1 LMRGYLHSLKGRL
14 REAGFAGRVLMVT
27 SQGGI
32 MDADDVAEAPIHS
45 IGSGPAMA
53 PVAGRHYA
61 AKDAAT
67 DTAIVADTGGTSY
80 DVSLVRQGRIPWT
93 RETWLGQ
100 RFRGHMTGFPSVD
113 VKSIGAGGGS
123 IAWVDPGG
131 LLHCG
136 PESAGSRPGPA
147 CYGTGGTAP
156 TVTDCAL
163 LLGYIDPAFFL
174 GGAMRLDLEA
184 ARQALE
190 TDVASKLGLGIEE
203 AAAAVL
209 ALATE
214 KMVGAIEE
222 ITINQGIDPAS
233 AVLIG
238 GGGAAG
244 LNAVAV
250 ARRLGCRTVV
260 IPETG
265 AALSAAGALM
275 SDLAAEYSQ
284 MAFATSE
291 RFDADAINAVLA
303 GLEAQCRTFIAG
315 PGEGSLEQRI
325 DWTVEARYPHQIWE
339 IEVPLRASRFR
350 TEDDLH
356 ALVADFHDNHKQIFE
371 ISDPASEIE
380 LVTWRA
386 RVRCRL
392 REGGAGRLAAGA
404 TDARLES
411 RRRVYFVGTGWVEA
425 AVRRFEEVEDE
436 VSGPAIVE
444 SSFTTVVVDPGA
456 VARRT
461 ESGSLSIG
469 V

>member
-1 LMRGYLHSLKGRL
+1 
-14 REAGFAGRVLMVT
+14 MVT

-32 MDADDVAEAPIHS
+32 MDADDVALAPIHS

-61 AKDAAT
+61 ARDAAH
-67 DTAIVADTGGTSY
+67 TAIVADTGGTSY
-80 DVSLVRQGRIPWT
+80 DVSLVREGRIPWT

-123 IAWVDPGG
+123 IAWVDAGG

-136 PESAGSRPGPA
+136 PESAALRGRAGLLRHGRHRTHGHRLRAPARLHRSGVFPGRRHAPGPGSGA
-147 CYGTGGTAP
+147 PGAGERRREKARARDRAGG
-156 TVTDCAL
+156 
-163 LLGYIDPAFFL
+163 
-174 GGAMRLDLEA
+174 
-184 ARQALE
+184 
-190 TDVASKLGLGIEE
+190 
-203 AAAAVL
+203 AAVL

-222 ITINQGIDPAS
+222 ITINQGIDPGS

-250 ARRLGCRTVV
+250 ARRLGCREVV

-275 SDLAAEYSQ
+275 SELAAEYSR

-291 RFDADAINAVLA
+291 RFDAAAINAVLA
-303 GLEAQCRTFIAG
+303 GLEEQCRAFIEG

-325 DWTVEARYPHQIWE
+325 DYTVEARYPHQIWE
-339 IEVPLRASRFR
+339 IEVPLRATASARKR
-350 TEDDLH
+350 TSH
-356 ALVADFHDNHKQIFE
+356 
-371 ISDPASEIE
+371 
-380 LVTWRA
+380 
-386 RVRCRL
+386 
-392 REGGAGRLAAGA
+392 AGRGL
-404 TDARLES
+404 
-411 RRRVYFVGTGWVEA
+411 
-425 AVRRFEEVEDE
+425 
-436 VSGPAIVE
+436 P
-444 SSFTTVVVDPGA
+444 
-456 VARRT
+456 
-461 ESGSLSIG
+461 
-469 V
+469 